1 MIDGTHERPLQDI
14 SVLEII
20 DELTEYAGW
29 LLADLGATVTR
40 LRLPAASDAAEW
52 WPLNLSKALVAL
64 DPLTP
69 EGEVT
74 LADLIAASDVILQ
87 PSVSDGPAIAQ
98 LDPATLTERR
108 PDIIQVILSPF
119 GLGGPKSSCGSTD
132 LVRLAAGGLLWL
144 GGYADAEPVAPY
156 GNQSALCTAIFGAIA
171 VLLATLERDRTG
183 RGSTIDVSAQ
193 EVMVQALET
202 SLAEYE
208 LLGHVRGRNGGR
220 PREAGTGIYRC
231 ADGYVSMVAGRLG
244 TASAWRRLREWMVEE
259 HVRGAEQ
266 LMDDEWESLA
276 FRQRPDS
283 IERFGEL
290 FAAFIANRSKS
301 ELYAEAQRRSIALAP
316 VNTPAEVRQD
326 PQLVARGFF
335 REVTHPETGDR
346 AVVPSAPYRGGPA
359 PATAVHP

>member
-1 MIDGTHERPLQDI
+1 MMGGADERPLQDI
-14 SVLEII
+14 SVLEIT

-29 LLADLGATVTR
+29 LLAELGATVTR
-40 LRLPAASDAAEW
+40 VRLPEASDAAEW
-52 WPLNLSKALVAL
+52 WPLNLPKALVEL
-64 DPLTP
+64 DPRTP
-69 EGEVT
+69 EGEVAM
-74 LADLIAASDVILQ
+74 ADLIAASDVILQ
-87 PSVSDGPAIAQ
+87 PGVGDQPVIAQ
-98 LDPATLTERR
+98 LDPATLAERR
-108 PDIIQVILSPF
+108 PDMIQAILSPF
-119 GLGGPKSSCGSTD
+119 GLGGPKSSCASTD

-171 VLLATLERDRTG
+171 VLLATLDRDRTG
-183 RGSTIDVSAQ
+183 RGATLDVSSQ

-208 LLGHVRGRNGGR
+208 LLGRVRRRVGGA

-244 TASAWRRLREWMVEE
+244 TAKAWRRLREWMIDEQVS
-259 HVRGAEQ
+259 GAEQ
-266 LMDDEWESLA
+266 LLDEEWESLD
-276 FRQRPDS
+276 FRQRPNS

-290 FAAFIANRSKS
+290 FASFIANRSKS

-316 VNTPAEVRQD
+316 VNTPAEVRHD

-335 REVTHPETGDR
+335 REVTHPETGAR
-346 AVVPSAPYRGGPA
+346 ALVPSAPYRGGPA